1 MSGKKRPLPS
11 AKPAIGATRPGRTAA
26 WQPSIEDDLKKVIA
40 DHGEDDRKDANGL
53 TESERIETDAPLVR
67 LVNSI
72 IHEAVKQNVSDIHIE
87 PFEGLL
93 RVRFRIDGVLEEIQK
108 IPFKLA
114 PAISSRIKIMAD
126 LDICEKRI
134 PQDGVI
140 NFRAGDL
147 GADLRVST
155 LPSVFGEK
163 IVMRVLGTTNLNN
176 DLSKLG
182 FPADQLKMIRKA
194 IRQPTGLVLVTGP
207 TGSGKTTTLYASLNE
222 LNDISVSVF
231 TAEDPVEGNL
241 PGVTQCQVNTAV
253 GYTFSSVL
261 RALLRQDPDVIL
273 VGEIRDQETAEIAIK
288 ASLTGHLVLSTLHT
302 NCSVSTIQRLVDI
315 GVKPYL
321 ITSSVN
327 CIVAQRLV
335 RRICED
341 CKEKRP
347 VSREM
352 LESLD
357 LDPALFPEGEVYH
370 GKGCKSCHNSGFRGR
385 APVYEVL
392 VLNDDIRRMI
402 LKGGSKSEIKAL
414 ARKHGLRTLRESG
427 LNLVREGLTTI
438 EEVLGRTAED
448 DDSLND
454 QRAATAAAP
463 QAAMS
468 PEILQQFMLQMMQGA
483 QNLPVP
489 PITSQPQQPG
499 TTPQTSIV
507 EAAGQSL
514 SGSEKPGPMAAS
526 LEDLEAALI
535 QELRQES
542 GEVKSEK
549 SQSADDHPAS
559 RWKRGVGENPL

>member
-1 MSGKKRPLPS
+1 M
-11 AKPAIGATRPGRTAA
+11 PGRGGGS
-26 WQPSIEDDLKKVIA
+26 WQPDIEGDLKKVIA
-40 DHGEDDRKDANGL
+40 DQGGEDDFNPSLAGM
-53 TESERIETDAPLVR
+53 SEEDTLATDAPLVR
-67 LVNSI
+67 LVNSL
-72 IHEAVKQNVSDIHIE
+72 IHEAVKRGVSDIHIE
-87 PFEGLL
+87 PFEGML
-93 RVRFRIDGVLEEIQK
+93 RVRFRIDGVLEEVQK
-108 IPFKLA
+108 IPHKLA
-114 PAISSRIKIMAD
+114 PAITSRLKIMAD

-140 NFRAGDL
+140 NFRVGEL

-182 FPADQLKMIRKA
+182 IPKDQLKMIRKA

-321 ITSSVN
+321 ITGSVN

-335 RRICED
+335 RRICD
-341 CKEKRP
+341 KCKEKRT
-347 VSREM
+347 VSPEM
-352 LESLD
+352 FESLG
-357 LDPALFPEGEVYH
+357 LDPAMFGDGELYH
-370 GKGCKSCHNSGFRGR
+370 GSGCEECHGSGFKGR

-392 VLNDDIRRMI
+392 VLNDDLRRMI
-402 LKGGSKSEIKAL
+402 LKGGSKSEIKKA
-414 ARKHGLRTLRESG
+414 ARECGLRTLRESG
-427 LNLVREGLTTI
+427 INLVREGVTTI

-448 DDSLND
+448 DDDPNF
-454 QRAATAAAP
+454 QAP
-463 QAAMS
+463 K
-468 PEILQQFMLQMMQGA
+468 G
-483 QNLPVP
+483 
-489 PITSQPQQPG
+489 TS
-499 TTPQTSIV
+499 
-507 EAAGQSL
+507 
-514 SGSEKPGPMAAS
+514 
-526 LEDLEAALI
+526 
-535 QELRQES
+535 
-542 GEVKSEK
+542 EV
-549 SQSADDHPAS
+549 
-559 RWKRGVGENPL
+559 